1 MKAILMCAV
10 ILLTQGLIGAGAA
23 GVSVADPSGPSVYG
37 GSGES
42 QFWVAA
48 ESSTHARY
56 RQNSSPNGT
65 AQAKS
70 VGRPVD
76 SAFHNRTANTG
87 SSCGADIDGFTCG
100 SAIRTSCVA
109 ATLGQAALAWLA
121 RPGDPCSPDTATA
134 TRATAA
140 AAAGPAPLPQV
151 TPGVALSA
159 LRRIGLPALQART
172 QPEDK
177 TLVNFAT
184 IFYTEPEPFTRT
196 VTLLGRQVRMQAT
209 PSSFTWHYG
218 DGTSTT
224 TSTPGAPYPAKD
236 VTHEYR
242 DAHATVRTSVDVTYT
257 ATFQVAGG
265 PEQAIPGSVTISG
278 PTAPLR
284 ISEATAVLSGD
295 RT

>member
-1 MKAILMCAV
+1 MRRQRTHHVGAGV
-10 ILLTQGLIGAGAA
+10 ILILLSILPPGLAEARASCSSSAKAVGDVFAVGYECMQKRNVRSPAQLDSSASPARDGFSGEPDPIWIKPSACAAMDHLAVCGGTDTLCEQGLSIDNGEFMGGGRA
-23 GVSVADPSGPSVYG
+23 PTGPC
-37 GSGES
+37 
-42 QFWVAA
+42 
-48 ESSTHARY
+48 
-56 RQNSSPNGT
+56 
-65 AQAKS
+65 AQS
-70 VGRPVD
+70 R
-76 SAFHNRTANTG
+76 
-87 SSCGADIDGFTCG
+87 
-100 SAIRTSCVA
+100 
-109 ATLGQAALAWLA
+109 
-121 RPGDPCSPDTATA
+121 
-134 TRATAA
+134 TAA
-140 AAAGPAPLPQV
+140 AVGPAPLPQV
-151 TPGVALSA
+151 TPGVALTA

-196 VTLLGRQVRMQAT
+196 VTLLGRQVRIQAT
-209 PSSFTWHYG
+209 PSTFTWHYG

-265 PEQAIPGSVTISG
+265 PERAIPGSVTIGG

>member
-1 MKAILMCAV
+1 MKAHRFVSLGLAIA
-10 ILLTQGLIGAGAA
+10 LLTVFWSELAFADDPDVQGKAGQDFYSLSAHQRQAARSSTGVGAA
-23 GVSVADPSGPSVYG
+23 SRLRSK
-37 GSGES
+37 
-42 QFWVAA
+42 AA
-48 ESSTHARY
+48 PTL
-56 RQNSSPNGT
+56 
-65 AQAKS
+65 AKNPT
-70 VGRPVD
+70 VGR
-76 SAFHNRTANTG
+76 G

-100 SAIRTSCVA
+100 SAVRTSCVA
-109 ATLGQAALAWLA
+109 ATVGQAALAWFA
-121 RPGDPCSPDTATA
+121 RPGDPCSPDAATPTA
-134 TRATAA
+134 ATAA

-151 TPGVALSA
+151 TPGVALAA

-184 IFYTEPEPFTRT
+184 IFYTDPQPFTRT

-224 TSTPGAPYPAKD
+224 TRTPGAPYPAKD
-236 VTHEYR
+236 VTHEYL
-242 DAHATVRTSVDVTYT
+242 DAHATVQTSVDVTYT

-265 PEQAIPGSVTISG
+265 PEQAIPGSVTIAG